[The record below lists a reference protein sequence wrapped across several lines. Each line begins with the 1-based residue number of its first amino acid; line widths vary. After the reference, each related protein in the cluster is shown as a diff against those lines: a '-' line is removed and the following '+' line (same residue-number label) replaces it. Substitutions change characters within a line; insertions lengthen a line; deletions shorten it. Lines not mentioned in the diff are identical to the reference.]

1 MRVRT
6 KHQSGP
12 YDTRL
17 RALEPRPDFVGR
29 SVSAGVAA
37 MMRRLAWYCPGG
49 HCLVRHPAKCRAP
62 GRCARDRRTFW
73 RAGTT
78 CAGMRARI
86 RRCRISAR
94 CACLALASEA
104 HLPFVRR
111 RISSSPSYDPLHPLQ
126 KRAAKEIRSRGAD
139 ASELYPTTTK
149 IRVLGQ
155 NRGERSAERR
165 IQPMS
170 AQHQTDVAACRCP
183 GADRRRRQVRAVC
196 ANLPASGR
204 AGLPAHRCGSRR
216 DFDIPAQLQAM
227 LPGTWS
233 RRALPVLSCPSPAK
247 APRPA
252 VGLCQRRE
260 NDAQSRPGAVCETAR
275 RPRVPLRK
283 QDRIRN
289 APRGERDSLDC
300 H

>member
-37 MMRRLAWYCPGG
+37 MMRRLAWYC
-49 HCLVRHPAKCRAP
+49 ASY
-62 GRCARDRRTFW
+62 
-73 RAGTT
+73 GT
-78 CAGMRARI
+78 RPS
-86 RRCRISAR
+86 SAR
-94 CACLALASEA
+94 QAGARVTAARFGAPARLALACAPEFEDVAIFALCLPGAGIEA

-111 RISSSPSYDPLHPLQ
+111 EFRRLRHTILFHPLQ

-139 ASELYPTTTK
+139 ASELCPTTTK

-183 GADRRRRQVRAVC
+183 GADARRRQVRAVC

-204 AGLPAHRCGSRR
+204 ARLPAHRCGSRR

-247 APRPA
+247 APRASVVMPKRMMPKA
-252 VGLCQRRE
+252 ARE
-260 NDAQSRPGAVCETAR
+260 RFAKPRAGTASRSANRIASGM
-275 RPRVPLRK
+275 RPSGRAGFFRL
-283 QDRIRN
+283 
-289 APRGERDSLDC
+289 
-300 H
+300 